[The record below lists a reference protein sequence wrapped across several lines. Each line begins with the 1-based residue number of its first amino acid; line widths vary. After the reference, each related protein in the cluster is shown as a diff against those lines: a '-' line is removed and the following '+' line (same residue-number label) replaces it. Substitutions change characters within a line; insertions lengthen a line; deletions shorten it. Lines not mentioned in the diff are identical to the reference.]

1 MGGWLGLILQLF
13 KSIAKAP
20 NHYITI
26 AVSRMQLE
34 IWQLVIGS
42 HFSDRL
48 VLDFGASPVLRMY

>member
-20 NHYITI
+20 NHITI